1 LQATSAERLLYDTLA
16 SVGWDVLYPPRVRLK
31 ERKKVLACVPLP
43 PIEFPQFFP
52 SLIMQ
57 HLSQGSADTLVL
69 QVETTW
75 APKAENTTALASAHE
90 DVEGLV
96 RKVALLGVSLRR
108 CAGSGR
114 WSRRDFTACLT
125 CRLMVCGGWWFLRRN
140 AGSSLRS
147 VLFCGP
153 KAPSCVLPSSAH
165 HG

>member
-1 LQATSAERLLYDTLA
+1 VEGDEELACSQATSAERLLYDTLA

-96 RKVALLGVSLRR
+96 RKVALLGGELAEVRRVREVVEERFHSLSHMSADGMRRLVVSEKERR
-108 CAGSGR
+108 E
-114 WSRRDFTACLT
+114 
-125 CRLMVCGGWWFLRRN
+125 
-140 AGSSLRS
+140 
-147 VLFCGP
+147 
-153 KAPSCVLPSSAH
+153 
-165 HG
+165 